1 MIRGG
6 GDRCGS
12 GSAVSGGSGASSSA
26 ATSALGGGEASP
38 NTDDSGFATSSNEL
52 DRMEAHETVRMH
64 LDELRRENVEKR
76 AHVRALK
83 LVSNEDSSK
92 FRIKRKVRTVY
103 PIGKLLLYCHLL
115 IPRTHV
121 FSCAQPSPTRTFLL
135 FHLSAAARSLTR
147 GSSMTRRSG
156 T

>member
-1 MIRGG
+1 
-6 GDRCGS
+6 
-12 GSAVSGGSGASSSA
+12 
-26 ATSALGGGEASP
+26 
-38 NTDDSGFATSSNEL
+38 
-52 DRMEAHETVRMH
+52 MEAHETVRMH
-64 LDELRRENVEKR
+64 LDELRREEAELDSEERALNVEKR